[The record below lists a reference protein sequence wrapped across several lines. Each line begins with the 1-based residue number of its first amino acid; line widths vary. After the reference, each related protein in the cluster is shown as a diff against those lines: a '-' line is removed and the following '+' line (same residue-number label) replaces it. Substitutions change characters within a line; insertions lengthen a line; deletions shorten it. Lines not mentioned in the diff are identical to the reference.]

1 MTNTY
6 CIADVT
12 AQEIS
17 FSASRRIKVSA
28 ASTLPAFAHI
38 PAIHLK
44 GMWLDAAG
52 FTPGC
57 ALDVKVMQ
65 GCIVLTVKE
74 PEPEASEMLQ
84 SLRVAEKL
92 SARKQKQV
100 REFIGV
106 ISGKKAVK
114 AAHA

>member
-1 MTNTY
+1 MTETY
-6 CIADVT
+6 RIAEVT
-12 AQEIS
+12 AREIS
-17 FSASRRIKVSA
+17 VSSSRHITVSA

-44 GMWLDAAG
+44 GKWLEAAG

-65 GCIVLTVKE
+65 NCIVLTVKP

-106 ISGKKAVK
+106 ISGKTAAK
-114 AAHA
+114 AART

>member
-1 MTNTY
+1 MTETY
-6 CIADVT
+6 CIAEVT

-28 ASTLPAFAHI
+28 ASTLAAFARI

-44 GMWLDAAG
+44 GMWLEAAG

-92 SARKQKQV
+92 SARKQRQV
-100 REFIGV
+100 QEFIGV
-106 ISGKKAVK
+106 ISGKT
-114 AAHA
+114 AAKTLRA